1 MWVAGSEK
9 SRGVADHHVAR
20 GYVLGNDGAGANQ
33 GLSPDGDA
41 AHDDRAAADA
51 CPPTNSRRHHFPVL
65 FDLRPSA
72 GRGPRIGIV
81 DEHDSVTHEDF
92 ILDRHALADKS
103 VAGDF
108 AAGAD
113 DRVFLNL
120 DKRPDPT
127 LVADRAA
134 VEINEAV
141 DRDVFSQP
149 HVGCDP
155 ETVGRIH
162 FLLRARWH
170 LR

>member
-20 GYVLGNDGAGANQ
+20 GYVLGYDGAGANQ
-33 GLSPDGDA
+33 GVSPDGDA

-51 CPPTNSRRHHFPVL
+51 CPPTNSRRHRFPVL
-65 FDLRPSA
+65 FGLRQSA
-72 GRGPRIGIV
+72 GRGARIGIV
-81 DEHDSVTHEDF
+81 DEDDAMTHEDL
-92 ILDRHALADKS
+92 ILDRHALADKG
-103 VAGDF
+103 VAGDL

-113 DRVFLNL
+113 HRVFLDFHEGANA
-120 DKRPDPT
+120 RF
-127 LVADRAA
+127 VADPAA
-134 VEINEAV
+134 VKINEAV